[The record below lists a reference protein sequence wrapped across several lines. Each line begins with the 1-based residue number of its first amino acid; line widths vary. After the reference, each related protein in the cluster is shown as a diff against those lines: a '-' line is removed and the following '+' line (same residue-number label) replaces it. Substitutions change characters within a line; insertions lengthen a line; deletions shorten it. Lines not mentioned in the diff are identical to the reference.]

1 MHAGEP
7 LLSVRDL
14 SVQFKTDDGMLKAV
28 DGVSYDVYPNE
39 VLGIVGESG
48 SGKSVTR
55 WPSWACCPSRPT
67 ITGEIVFRGQDLLRM
82 PESERRKLR
91 GGRLAM
97 VFQDALAA
105 LNPVFTVGDQI
116 EEAIGSHQPDMS
128 RAAKRKLAIDLLDT
142 VGIPNPQS
150 RVDQYPHEFS
160 GGMRQRAM
168 IAMAIANE
176 PDLLIA
182 DEPTTALDV
191 TIQAQV
197 LEVLE
202 RIQDRTNSA
211 IVLITHDLGVVAG
224 VADRVLVMYAGRPV
238 ETGTVDEIFYASRHP
253 YTLGLLASLPRLDAG
268 EKAERLYR
276 IKGQPPSLIFLP
288 SGLRLPSAVRVRPA
302 ARRRA
307 PPRCPPCAW
316 SQHEYATH
324 MSACHFA
331 ETLADTS
338 PRSLRAEAGAEL
350 GGGRGPGRAVSRAEA
365 AAVELLSNAGEEPS
379 RDRHQRQHPPTE
391 PASQPTPDGGRA
403 PRSATGSSRSGTW
416 SSTFPIRAGLFRR
429 VRRPRR
435 TPCAGSTSTSA
446 GARPSGWWGS
456 RAAASRPPGGCSCGC
471 CRPRR
476 VRSSSR
482 ARS

>member
-1 MHAGEP
+1 MPSTHNPSASAGADMTTEDTAVDAAPSPLDPVHAGEP

-14 SVQFKTDDGMLKAV
+14 KVQFKTDDGILKAV

-48 SGKSVTR
+48 SGKSVTSLAVMGLL
-55 WPSWACCPSRPT
+55 PKSAK
-67 ITGEIVFRGQDLLRM
+67 ITGEIVFRGQDLLRLQ
-82 PESERRKLR
+82 ESDRRKLR

-105 LNPVFTVGDQI
+105 LNPVFTIGDQI
-116 EEAIGSHQPDMS
+116 EEAIGAHQRDMS
-128 RAAKRKLAIDLLDT
+128 RAAKRKLAIELLDT
-142 VGIPNPQS
+142 VGIPHPQS

-168 IAMAIANE
+168 IAMAISNE

-224 VADRVLVMYAGRPV
+224 VSDRVLVMYAGRPV
-238 ETGTVDEIFYASRHP
+238 ETGTVDELFYASRHP
-253 YTLGLLASLPRLDAG
+253 YTMGLLASLPRLDTG
-268 EKAERLYR
+268 EKSERLYR
-276 IKGQPPSLIFLP
+276 IKGQPPSLIFVP
-288 SGLRLPSAVRVRPA
+288 SGCAFHPRCEFARLPD
-302 ARRRA
+302 
-307 PPRCPPCAW
+307 PCATEAPALRMVAH
-316 SQHEYATH
+316 QYAPH

-338 PRSLRAEAGAEL
+338 PEELHAEVGAEL
-350 GGGRGPGRAVSRAEA
+350 RGV
-365 AAVELLSNAGEEPS
+365 EEP
-379 RDRHQRQHPPTE
+379 
-391 PASQPTPDGGRA
+391 GGV
-403 PRSATGSSRSGTW
+403 SGTE
-416 SSTFPIRAGLFRR
+416 
-429 VRRPRR
+429 
-435 TPCAGSTSTSA
+435 TSA
-446 GARPSGWWGS
+446 LEQLTAHEGTET
-456 RAAASRPPGGCSCGC
+456 
-471 CRPRR
+471 
-476 VRSSSR
+476 
-482 ARS
+482 